1 MARDRDGL
9 PALII
14 AHPGHELLL
23 HHWIERERPVV
34 FALTDGSGPGRGDRS
49 ADSARV
55 IARAGGVVGPVFGA
69 APDRRW
75 YAAILSADLRA
86 FRDVASRIRTACLQ
100 HRVTTIVTDAVEFFN
115 PMHDLCHALA
125 RGIARAIH
133 ASTGKSIELLDYAIE
148 RTDLK
153 VQSPVRVFAL
163 DADALARKRAAAAS
177 IPALGSE
184 LRRHADEQVLAH
196 ERLHRVDPAGGWPL
210 HLAEEPFYQRV
221 GRERVAAGTYEVPIT
236 YLEHVRPLAL
246 DLSTP

>member
-148 RTDLK
+148 RRDMK
-153 VQSPVRVFAL
+153 RQSPVRALAL
-163 DADALARKRAAAAS
+163 DGAALARKQAAAAS
-177 IPALGSE
+177 VPALAAE
-184 LRRHADEQVLAH
+184 LRRHADERVHAC
-196 ERLHRVDPAGGWPL
+196 ERLHRADPAVDWPVQL
-210 HLAEEPFYQRV
+210 PEEPYYQRV
-221 GRERVAAGTYEVPIT
+221 ARERVAAGTYDVPIT
-236 YLEHVRPLAL
+236 YDAHVRPLAL
-246 DLSTP
+246 G

>member
-1 MARDRDGL
+1 MARDPDGL
-9 PALII
+9 PALIV

-49 ADSARV
+49 GDSARV
-55 IARAGGVVGPVFGA
+55 IASAGGVVGPVFGV
-69 APDRRW
+69 APDRKW
-75 YAAILSADLRA
+75 YAAILSGDLSA
-86 FRDVASRIRTACLQ
+86 FRDVASRIRAACIQ

-133 ASTGKSIELLDYAIE
+133 VSTGRSTELLDYAIE
-148 RTDLK
+148 RNDLK
-153 VQSPVRVFAL
+153 VQSPVRTLAL
-163 DADALARKRAAAAS
+163 DTDALARKRAAAAS
-177 IPALGSE
+177 VPALAPE
-184 LRRHADEQVLAH
+184 LRRHADERALAC
-196 ERLHRVDPAGGWPL
+196 ERLHRVDPAGEWPL
-210 HLAEEPFYQRV
+210 HLTEEPFYQRV
-221 GRERVAAGTYEVPIT
+221 GRQRVAAGTYDVPIT